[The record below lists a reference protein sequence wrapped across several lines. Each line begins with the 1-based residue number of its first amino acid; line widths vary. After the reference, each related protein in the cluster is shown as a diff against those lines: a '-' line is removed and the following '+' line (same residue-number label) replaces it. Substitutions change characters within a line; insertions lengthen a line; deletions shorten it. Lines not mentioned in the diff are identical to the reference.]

1 MRENTNKTILNLILK
16 LDRNGAVIGAICTG
30 TYVMA
35 AASYDNR
42 RCTIHWEHID
52 GLSENFQS

>member
-1 MRENTNKTILNLILK
+1 MVWSL
-16 LDRNGAVIGAICTG
+16 VICTG

-35 AASYDNR
+35 AAGLLDDR

-52 GLSENFQS
+52 GLFEEFLTLYHQ